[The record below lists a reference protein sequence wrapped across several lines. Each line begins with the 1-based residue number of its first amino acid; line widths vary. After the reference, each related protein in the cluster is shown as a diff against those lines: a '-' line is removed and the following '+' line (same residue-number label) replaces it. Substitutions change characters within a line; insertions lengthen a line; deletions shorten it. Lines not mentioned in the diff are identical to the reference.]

1 MKNYGIKEVFKI
13 KERANSE
20 NDMLKT
26 LYDSMPG
33 QLFAL
38 EEHYPYRV
46 LFINKEA
53 LSFFCIKNDTNI
65 NNLTLKDLV
74 SPEEY
79 DYILNDIKKI
89 KNGKKII
96 NWNRNFS
103 DIRNNIVHFLGRT
116 SLIEK
121 PDGTSFIQIYY
132 YNMNTINH
140 LQNSINQIEYHVK
153 NIADNVSDGLCFYEV
168 KNGELFPL
176 YVNEGY
182 LNIIGYNRNNYDTNS
197 SINDKVHPEDLIALS
212 SAINECLASG
222 KVMEFKL
229 RVIDFSNDYHWI
241 NAKAHR
247 IDDYPG
253 TNNPV
258 IFAFVTDVTEK
269 RRAETA
275 LRKSEEAKRKTFEEL
290 RKKNQQIELIL
301 SSISGGLASY
311 ECDTYDFLYV
321 SDELCKML
329 GYSKEELLSITK
341 GNVLN
346 LIYYIDKVKAVKDYH
361 TSFLENEKNYAV
373 KYRVVCKDG
382 SLKWILDSGY
392 KCKSHDGKDI
402 INCLFLDIDELQQS
416 TLKVTEQKDFLDS
429 IYNSVMC
436 GILRYHNVG
445 GEFAFIMMNNEALK
459 ILGYE
464 TEEECL
470 KLGREEFL
478 SRIYYEDRDYILSKI
493 NVLKYVGE
501 NFSEEYRIKRPD
513 GEIRWV
519 YATSEMV
526 KDAKGNILN
535 QRVMM
540 DITDRKKL
548 EMEERLSGIIRT
560 AYDVVVDIDLN
571 TGEYIENDFSEMS
584 YFKKNYG
591 NYKRS
596 FLHMLRHDID
606 HRDTKYVANTLG
618 IKNLRCIAE
627 DKPDVRKISCK
638 YRLKEDEHKWIEATA
653 IFNSGKN
660 RNRINLIIRDITDQV
675 KQEELIEAQNR
686 ALEKALKKANAANE
700 AKSLF
705 LSSMSHDIRT
715 PMNGIVGMTTVAKE
729 SIKNEDRIK
738 DCLDKIDVSSKHL
751 LSLINDILDMSRIE
765 SGNLILKEENVNI
778 SDLFHDT
785 LTIILSQAKEKKQH
799 IRLDIDVEHE
809 NIIVDS
815 LRLQQVFINILSNAI
830 KFTDYNGNININI
843 YELPQTRDGYAN
855 YKFEFIDDGIGM
867 SKEFVDNI
875 FEPFERENKEM
886 SGKIQ
891 GTGLGM
897 TITKRILDMMGGK
910 ISVKSELGKGTCFT
924 VYASYKLNHIK
935 ETRINDSV
943 KDLRVLIAD
952 SSQKNAKR
960 LNLILNSLGIKN
972 DFTTLGAKALE
983 MTVKAYE
990 HSMQYDV
997 ILIDLDMKDMDGIEV
1012 CKNIRKAL
1020 KNKYD
1025 PTLVLS
1031 DVLDSEDYINADK
1044 AGFDIVA
1051 NRPIF
1056 KSDII
1061 KLFNGLIDEDIKR
1074 EVHKN
1079 NKSSLSGKR
1088 ILIAEDNELNKEIA
1102 VELIKGIT
1110 GNIDTVENGKEV
1122 LDKLAVHE
1130 DGYYDLILMDI
1141 QMPILNGYEATKQI
1155 RKAKNEYYKNIPIV
1169 AMTANA
1175 FDSDVKKALDSG
1187 MNEHL
1192 SKPIDVKKVNEVL
1205 KTYLGN

>member
-13 KERANSE
+13 KERAYSQ
-20 NDMLKT
+20 NDMIKT

-33 QLFAL
+33 HLFAV
-38 EEHYPYRV
+38 EDHYPYRV
-46 LFINKEA
+46 LFISKEA
-53 LSFFCIKNDTNI
+53 LSFFCIENDKNITDM
-65 NNLTLKDLV
+65 TLKDLV
-74 SPEEY
+74 SPEEN

-96 NWNRNFS
+96 NWNRTFTN
-103 DIRNNIVHFLGRT
+103 IGNNIVHFLGRT
-116 SLIEK
+116 SLIEN
-121 PDGTSFIQIYY
+121 PDGSTFIQVYY

-140 LQNSINQIEYHVK
+140 LEKSIDQIEYHIK
-153 NIADNVSDGLCFYEV
+153 NIADSISDGLCFYEV
-168 KNGELFPL
+168 KSGELFPL
-176 YVNEGY
+176 YVNDGY
-182 LNIIGYNRNNYDTNS
+182 LNIIGYDRNNYDTNS
-197 SINDKVHPEDLIALS
+197 SIKDKVHPDDLNALS
-212 SAINECLASG
+212 LAIKECLMSG
-222 KVMEFKL
+222 KLMEFKL
-229 RVIDFSNDYHWI
+229 RVIDIKGKYHWI

-258 IFAFVTDVTEK
+258 IFALVTDVTEQ
-269 RRAETA
+269 RRAEKA
-275 LRKSEEAKRKTFEEL
+275 LIKSEEAKRKTFEEL

-301 SSISGGLASY
+301 SSINGGLASY

-329 GYSKEELLSITK
+329 GYSKEEFLSVTK

-361 TSFLENEKNYAV
+361 KSFLENEKNYAV

-392 KCKSHDGKDI
+392 KSKSDEGKDI

-459 ILGYE
+459 IFGYE

-478 SRIYYEDRDYILSKI
+478 NRVYYEDRDYILSKI
-493 NVLKYVGE
+493 NSLRDVGE
-501 NFSEEYRIKRPD
+501 NFSEEYRIKRPN
-513 GEIRWV
+513 GEIHWV

-548 EMEERLSGIIRT
+548 EIEERLSGIIRT
-560 AYDVVVDIDLN
+560 AYDVVVDIDLK

-596 FLHMLRHDID
+596 FLQMLRHDID
-606 HRDTKYVANTLG
+606 HRDTKYIANTLG
-618 IKNLRCIAE
+618 IKNLRHIAE
-627 DKPDVRKISCK
+627 NKQDVRKLSCK
-638 YRLKEDEHKWIEATA
+638 YRLREDENKWIEATA
-653 IFNSGKN
+653 IFNSGQN
-660 RNRINLIIRDITDQV
+660 RNRINLIIRDITDQI

-785 LTIILSQAKEKKQH
+785 LTIILSQAKEKNQN
-799 IRLDIDVEHE
+799 IRFDIDVEHE

-830 KFTDYNGNININI
+830 KFTEYNGNIDINI
-843 YELPQTRDGYAN
+843 YELPQTKQGYAD
-855 YKFEFIDDGIGM
+855 YKFEFIDDGIGI
-867 SKEFVDNI
+867 SKEFIDNI

-910 ISVKSELGKGTCFT
+910 ILVRSELGKGTCFT
-924 VYASYKLNHIK
+924 VCASYKLNHIK
-935 ETRINDSV
+935 EPKINDSV

-972 DFTTLGAKALE
+972 DFTTSGGKALE
-983 MTVKAYE
+983 MSVKAYE
-990 HSMQYDV
+990 HSMPYDV
-997 ILIDLDMKDMDGIEV
+997 VLIDLTMKDMNGFEV
-1012 CKNIRKAL
+1012 CKNIRNAL
-1020 KNKYD
+1020 SSKNV
-1025 PTLVLS
+1025 PTLILS
-1031 DVLDSEDYINADK
+1031 AVAGSRGYIDADK

-1061 KLFNGLIDEDIKR
+1061 KLFNGLFDKNIQSET
-1074 EVHKN
+1074 HKN
-1079 NKSSLSGKR
+1079 NKSSLTGKR
-1088 ILIAEDNELNKEIA
+1088 ILIAEDNELNREIA

-1155 RKAKNEYYKNIPIV
+1155 RKADNEYYKNIPIV

-1175 FDSDVKKALDSG
+1175 FDTDVKKAFDSG

-1192 SKPIDVKKVNEVL
+1192 SKPIDVKKLNKVL
-1205 KTYLGN
+1205 NTYLKK